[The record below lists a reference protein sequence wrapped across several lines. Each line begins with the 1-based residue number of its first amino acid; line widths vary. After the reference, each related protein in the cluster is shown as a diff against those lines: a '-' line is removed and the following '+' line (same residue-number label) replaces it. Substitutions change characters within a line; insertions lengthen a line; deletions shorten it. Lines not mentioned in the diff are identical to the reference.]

1 MQNWQKAQEWEKDWW
16 GDCVNTLFEE
26 EKQLIYAEKMGLEM
40 VGNEKTP
47 YVFDLKGASVLDIG
61 GGPNSLLLKCINFS
75 KAVVVDPINFPN
87 WVIARYSMAGI
98 KFWNNRGED
107 LNTTEKFNE
116 IWLYN
121 VLQHTQNP
129 EKIIKN
135 AKKYA
140 DIIRIF
146 EWIDTPISDGHIH
159 SLTEQD
165 LNKWLGG
172 YGKVEVLNRRPT
184 VGKCFYGVFI

>member
-1 MQNWQKAQEWEKDWW
+1 MSWQKAQVYEKNWW
-16 GDCVNTLFEE
+16 GNCVNTLFEE